1 MRLLFEEALM
11 KFINV
16 NVICVPVSQK
26 DRVTKGRSQVSGVVG
41 DFCRL
46 CLYEA
51 SSGVQ
56 PVQVLSKQHSLIR
69 SANKM
74 KTSMIFHFILAQ
86 DCIPPNSVRKSV
98 DRPNTRSTYKQSSF
112 DIRVEIQPLS
122 KLLGSSVERVL
133 QASV

>member
-26 DRVTKGRSQVSGVVG
+26 ESPRAEAKCQVWWEN
-41 DFCRL
+41 DLPFQNIDICRL

-56 PVQVLSKQHSLIR
+56 PVQVLFKQHSLIR

-74 KTSMIFHFILAQ
+74 
-86 DCIPPNSVRKSV
+86 
-98 DRPNTRSTYKQSSF
+98 
-112 DIRVEIQPLS
+112 
-122 KLLGSSVERVL
+122 
-133 QASV
+133 